1 MCLSYSASKCRK
13 TMARIKVVIN
23 ERRRAYLE
31 ALKLFEEEK
40 DKQDDRVL
48 LELQN
53 TELEEAAEKYRAKKV
68 EIRHR
73 RRLLRKT
80 AVQEEA
86 KA

>member
-1 MCLSYSASKCRK
+1 
-13 TMARIKVVIN
+13 MARIKVVIN

-53 TELEEAAEKYRAKKV
+53 TELKEAAEKYRAKKV

-80 AVQEEA
+80 AVLEEEV

>member
-1 MCLSYSASKCRK
+1 
-13 TMARIKVVIN
+13 MARIKVVIN

-53 TELEEAAEKYRAKKV
+53 TELKEATEKYRAKKV

-80 AVQEEA
+80 AVQEEV
-86 KA
+86 KT

>member
-1 MCLSYSASKCRK
+1 
-13 TMARIKVVIN
+13 MARIKVVIN

-80 AVQEEA
+80 AVQEEV